1 MKQKNFRIAIS
12 AISSA
17 VILSSCQ
24 SSVNIVE
31 NKGNE
36 KEEAKPETVAQHKQV
51 VSGKSVEKRL
61 KIETINSE
69 YLPTG
74 LLKVQVT
81 LKNTSK
87 SPFKFS
93 YRFNWFNKKGDK
105 VDSPANTWIEKDVLG
120 GDTVHLSSVA
130 PSPKCTDF
138 SIKLMALE

>member
-1 MKQKNFRIAIS
+1 MKQKIVTIAIS
-12 AISSA
+12 ALSSA

-24 SSVNIVE
+24 NSVNIVE
-31 NKGNE
+31 K
-36 KEEAKPETVAQHKQV
+36 KDKEAKPTTVAHKQV
-51 VSGKSVEKRL
+51 ISDTSVEKRL
-61 KIETINSE
+61 KIEAINSE

-93 YRFNWFNKKGDK
+93 YRFNWFNKKGMK
-105 VDSPANTWIEKDVLG
+105 VESPTNTWIEKDVLG

-130 PSPKCTDF
+130 PNPQCSDF

>member
-1 MKQKNFRIAIS
+1 MKQKFIRITIS
-12 AISSA
+12 ALSSV

-24 SSVNIVE
+24 NGVNIVE
-31 NKGNE
+31 KKE
-36 KEEAKPETVAQHKQV
+36 KNAKPATIAHTQV
-51 VSGKSVEKRL
+51 VSDKSVEKRL
-61 KIETINSE
+61 KIESINSE

-93 YRFNWFNKKGDK
+93 YRFTWFNKKGMK
-105 VDSPANTWIEKDVLG
+105 VESPANTWIEKDVLG

-130 PSPKCTDF
+130 PNSKCTDF
-138 SIKLMALE
+138 TIKLMALE